1 MKLRK
6 ELAHLLFPEVDKN
19 ISDLEKIYPNRQLS
33 EDAMV
38 TRFAPSPTGFLHTG
52 SLFASMVSWRYAKQ
66 SNGVFFVR
74 LEDTDTK
81 REIEGSGDE
90 VLTELNIF
98 GINPDESF
106 VTGGLYG
113 PYVQSER
120 KWIYD
125 IVIKYMIEND
135 LAYPCF
141 CTHEELD
148 EIRKKQES
156 LKVNPGYYGEY
167 AKCRK
172 LSVEEMIQNIKNGES
187 YVIRFKSMGNE
198 LEKIGFD
205 DEIRGHIEFPQNV
218 QDLVIMKGDKLPTYH
233 FAHLVDDH
241 FMRTT
246 HVTRGEEWM
255 SSVPIHLQLFD
266 AMGWVRP
273 KYAHL
278 PVIMKMDDGKRR
290 KLSKRKDEE
299 ASVKYFLEKGYP
311 IEGFLEYLMTIANT
325 NFEEWRIQN
334 PFANIFDFNLTFDK
348 MSLDGGLFDLEKI
361 KSICKETLGNMPAP
375 LIAKKALDWA
385 KIYNQ
390 EFFQVAS
397 SNIQFFESILDIERG
412 GEKPRKD
419 YEKYSDIFPIINFMY
434 DSEYE
439 SLLKDTLPFNE
450 RVSQQDIIDVLEL
463 FIKNNGLDL
472 NEEEW
477 FENLKVIAS
486 SLNYTPKSKEYKKNP
501 ELYKGHIGDFAEI
514 IRISVSTKKSSP
526 NFYYVLKILGK
537 DKVISR
543 LQKVISLLKD

>member
-1 MKLRK
+1 
-6 ELAHLLFPEVDKN
+6 V
-19 ISDLEKIYPNRQLS
+19 
-33 EDAMV
+33 
-38 TRFAPSPTGFLHTG
+38 
-52 SLFASMVSWRYAKQ
+52 
-66 SNGVFFVR
+66 
-74 LEDTDTK
+74 
-81 REIEGSGDE
+81 
-90 VLTELNIF
+90 
-98 GINPDESF
+98 
-106 VTGGLYG
+106 GGLYG

-125 IVIKYMIEND
+125 IVIKYMVEND

-148 EIRKKQES
+148 EIREKQES

-172 LSVEEMIQNIKNGES
+172 LSVEEMIQKIKNNEP

-241 FMRTT
+241 YMRTT

-266 AMGWVRP
+266 AMGWARP

-334 PFANIFDFNLTFDK
+334 PFANIFDFNLTFEK

-361 KSICKETLGNMPAP
+361 KSICKETLGNMPATI
-375 LIAKKALDWA
+375 LAKKALDWA
-385 KIYNQ
+385 KIYDPI
-390 EFFQVAS
+390 FFQVAS
-397 SNIQFFESILDIERG
+397 SNIQYFESILDIERG

-419 YEKYSDIFPIINFMY
+419 YEKYSDIFPIINFMF

-439 SLLKDTLPFNE
+439 TLLKETLPFNE
-450 RVSQQDIIDVLEL
+450 RFSQQDIIDVLEL
-463 FIKNNGLDL
+463 FINNNGLEL

-477 FENLKVIAS
+477 FENLKMIAS

-514 IRISVSTKKSSP
+514 IRISVSTKKSTP

-543 LQKVISLLKD
+543 LQTVISLLKG

>member
-450 RVSQQDIIDVLEL
+450 LVSQQDIIDVLEL

-514 IRISVSTKKSSP
+514 IRISVSTKKSTP

>member
-1 MKLRK
+1 
-6 ELAHLLFPEVDKN
+6 
-19 ISDLEKIYPNRQLS
+19 
-33 EDAMV
+33 
-38 TRFAPSPTGFLHTG
+38 
-52 SLFASMVSWRYAKQ
+52 
-66 SNGVFFVR
+66 
-74 LEDTDTK
+74 
-81 REIEGSGDE
+81 DE

-167 AKCRK
+167 AKCHK
-172 LSVEEMIQNIKNGES
+172 LSVEEMIQKIKNGES

-266 AMGWVRP
+266 AMDWTRP

-361 KSICKETLGNMPAP
+361 KSICKETLGNMSAP

-385 KIYNQ
+385 RIFDLD
-390 EFFQVAS
+390 FFQVVG
-397 SNIQFFESILDIERG
+397 SNIPYFESILDIERG

-434 DSEYE
+434 DSKYE
-439 SLLKDTLPFNE
+439 LLLKETLPFNE
-450 RVSQQDIIDVLEL
+450 RFSHQDIIDVLEL

-472 NEEEW
+472 NEEDW
-477 FENLKVIAS
+477 FGNLKTIAS

-501 ELYKGHIGDFAEI
+501 ELYKGHVGDFAEI
-514 IRISVSTKKSSP
+514 IRISVSTKKSTP

-537 DKVISR
+537 EKVISR
-543 LQKVISLLKD
+543 LHKVISLL